1 MEEAADIH
9 RVFLSTLDTTQHSF
23 NNRNI
28 AKGAKWM
35 SECKTKSILV
45 AMPEHRNI
53 HGKLFGGHIMRKA
66 FELAY
71 SNMRLAF
78 GANCIAVAIDD
89 IHFRAPVNIGCI
101 YMMNSQVAYTFEN
114 FSVVRIYAQVVNPA
128 TSVYQTT
135 NTFYFVYKTKDGT
148 FFPEVKPKTYGEAIL
163 WTDAKRR
170 FHYIQN
176 KI

>member
-1 MEEAADIH
+1 MLKVQEVSVTKRSKGPDFERLVSRCKDMFRHVSSYILKVNRDIGFSIFLLSVFFYTFSPDMEEAADIH

-78 GANCIAVAIDD
+78 GANCIAVASL
-89 IHFRAPVNIGCI
+89 RSN
-101 YMMNSQVAYTFEN
+101 
-114 FSVVRIYAQVVNPA
+114 A
-128 TSVYQTT
+128 T
-135 NTFYFVYKTKDGT
+135 
-148 FFPEVKPKTYGEAIL
+148 P
-163 WTDAKRR
+163 
-170 FHYIQN
+170 QN
-176 KI
+176 E